1 LSITDSLTGVPD
13 AAAPAAQSAAVP
25 SAPAPTLAA
34 RGLTVAIDGARLL
47 DAVDFE
53 AHPGELHALLGPN
66 GAGKSTLLGALAGD
80 VKPTTGSVSLDGRP
94 LAEWKLR
101 ELARVRAV
109 LLQQHEVFFPFT
121 VREVVEMGRAPW
133 RGTPAEEQ
141 DERMIAE
148 AMTLTDITAL
158 AERSVPSLSGGE
170 RARAALARV
179 LAQGAPTLMLD
190 EPTAA
195 LDLKHQEDVMRLA
208 RERAASG
215 DTVIV
220 VLHDLNVAA
229 AYADRVTL
237 LQRGRVVASGDPRV
251 VLTAERIGAVY
262 GQAVEVLE
270 HPRTGAPLILP
281 LR

>member
-1 LSITDSLTGVPD
+1 MSIAQTSTTVPD
-13 AAAPAAQSAAVP
+13 AAASASALP
-25 SAPAPTLAA
+25 SASVAPSLVA
-34 RGLTVAIDGARLL
+34 RGLSVSIDDARLL
-47 DAVDFE
+47 DSVDFE
-53 AHPGELHALLGPN
+53 ARPGELHALLGPN

-80 VKPTTGSVSLDGRP
+80 VKPSAGSVTLDGRS
-94 LAEWKLR
+94 LADWKLR

-109 LLQQHEVFFPFT
+109 LLQQHDVFFPFT

-133 RGTPAEEQ
+133 RGTASEDD

-148 AMTLTDITAL
+148 AMELTDVTAL
-158 AERSVPSLSGGE
+158 TDRAVPSLSGGE

-179 LAQGAPTLMLD
+179 LAQGASTLMLD

-195 LDLKHQEDVMRLA
+195 LDLKHQEDVLRLA

-220 VLHDLNVAA
+220 VLHDLNLAA

-237 LQRGRVVASGDPRV
+237 LQRGRIVASGDPRT
-251 VLTAERIGAVY
+251 VLTAERITAVY
-262 GQAVEVLE
+262 GQPVEVFD
-270 HPRTGAPLILP
+270 HPRTGIPLILP

>member
-1 LSITDSLTGVPD
+1 MNLTDSLTDVPD
-13 AAAPAAQSAAVP
+13 AATPAAP
-25 SAPAPTLAA
+25 SVLA
-34 RGLTVAIDGARLL
+34 RGLSVSIDGARLL
-47 DAVDFE
+47 DEVDFE
-53 AHPGELHALLGPN
+53 ARAGELHALLGPN

-80 VKPTTGSVSLDGRP
+80 ITPSAGVASLDGRP
-94 LAEWKLR
+94 LAAWKLR

-133 RGTPAEEQ
+133 RGTPAEDD

-148 AMTLTDITAL
+148 AMALTDITAL
-158 AERSVPSLSGGE
+158 ASRSVPSLSGGE

-179 LAQGAPTLMLD
+179 LAQGASTLMLD

-237 LQRGRVVASGDPRV
+237 LQRGRVVASGEPRA

-262 GQAVEVLE
+262 GQDVEVLE
-270 HPRTGAPLILP
+270 HPRTGTPLILP

>member
-1 LSITDSLTGVPD
+1 MSIRESLTEVPD
-13 AAAPAAQSAAVP
+13 AVAP
-25 SAPAPTLAA
+25 PAPSTPAPSLAA
-34 RGLTVAIDGARLL
+34 RGLSVTIDGARLL
-47 DAVDFE
+47 DEVDFE
-53 AHPGELHALLGPN
+53 ARPGELHALLGPN

-80 VKPTTGSVSLDGRP
+80 VTPSAGTASLDGRP
-94 LAEWKLR
+94 LATWKLR

-133 RGTPAEEQ
+133 RGTAAEDD

-148 AMTLTDITAL
+148 AMALTDITAL
-158 AERSVPSLSGGE
+158 ASRAVPSLSGGE

-179 LAQGAPTLMLD
+179 LAQGASTLMLD

-237 LQRGRVVASGDPRV
+237 LQRGRVVASGEPRA
-251 VLTAERIGAVY
+251 VLTAERIAAVY

-270 HPRTGAPLILP
+270 HPRTGTPLILP

>member
-1 LSITDSLTGVPD
+1 MSIRESLTEVPD
-13 AAAPAAQSAAVP
+13 AAAPAAP
-25 SAPAPTLAA
+25 STPAPSLAA
-34 RGLTVAIDGARLL
+34 RGLSVTIDGARLL
-47 DAVDFE
+47 DDVDFE
-53 AHPGELHALLGPN
+53 ARPGELHALLGPN

-80 VKPTTGSVSLDGRP
+80 VTPSAGTASLDGRP
-94 LAEWKLR
+94 LATWKLR

-133 RGTPAEEQ
+133 RGTAAEDD

-148 AMTLTDITAL
+148 AMALTDITAL
-158 AERSVPSLSGGE
+158 ASRSVPSLSGGE

-179 LAQGAPTLMLD
+179 LAQGASTLMLD

-237 LQRGRVVASGDPRV
+237 LQRGRVVASGEPRA
-251 VLTAERIGAVY
+251 VLTAERIAAVY

-270 HPRTGAPLILP
+270 HPRTGTPLILP

>member
-1 LSITDSLTGVPD
+1 MSTAALNASASSAPVLS
-13 AAAPAAQSAAVP
+13 APAAS
-25 SAPAPTLAA
+25 LAA

-80 VKPTTGSVSLDGRP
+80 VKPSTGSVSLDGRP

-133 RGTPAEEQ
+133 RGTPAEDD

-148 AMTLTDITAL
+148 AMALTDITAL

-215 DTVIV
+215 DTVVV

-237 LQRGRVVASGDPRV
+237 LQRGRVVASGDPRA

>member
-1 LSITDSLTGVPD
+1 VSGSAAATAADVVAS
-13 AAAPAAQSAAVP
+13 AAPALS
-25 SAPAPTLAA
+25 A
-34 RGLTVAIDGARLL
+34 RGLCVTIDNARLL
-47 DAVDFE
+47 ADIDFDAR
-53 AHPGELHALLGPN
+53 PGELHALLGPN

-80 VKPTTGSVSLDGRP
+80 VRPSAGTVTADGRE
-94 LAEWKLR
+94 LREWKLK
-101 ELARVRAV
+101 ELARARAV
-109 LLQQHEVFFPFT
+109 LLQQHDVFFPFT

-133 RGTPAEEQ
+133 RGTAAEDD

-148 AMTLTDITAL
+148 AMALTDVTELGPRA
-158 AERSVPSLSGGE
+158 VPSLSGGE

-195 LDLKHQEDVMRLA
+195 LDLKHQEDVLRLA
-208 RERAASG
+208 RQRAASG

-220 VLHDLNVAA
+220 VLHDLSLAA

-237 LQRGRVVASGDPRV
+237 LQGGRIVASGTPRA

-262 GQAVEVLE
+262 GQAVEVID
-270 HPRTGAPLILP
+270 HPRTGVPLILP